1 MGEKGNPTVPEE
13 QASDTPIKSLNSTD
27 RLSTPC
33 MQFTPTQQRW
43 LAWMALAGAAAWLVW
58 WLGPVLLP
66 FVVAALLAYAL
77 SPLVRSLDRLT
88 AARVPRTVSVVL
100 VEVLFLLVMTALGLL
115 LVPVLAKEL
124 PQLREQL
131 PTVVQRLDA
140 VLSPWL
146 LSYGIELRLD
156 PASVKAC
163 VLKHFSGSW
172 EDVLDSLLSSLRI
185 GGSVALTLIGNAILI
200 PVVLFYLL
208 LDWDSV
214 VTRVRALV
222 PPRWRSGV
230 DSFLLECDGVLGQ
243 YIRGQLL
250 VMVVLALYYAV
261 ALHLFGLDLAWP
273 IGVFTGLAIC
283 VPYLGYGLGL
293 ILALLAGLLQMEPMQ
308 AGLMIAVVYGL
319 GQLIES
325 FILTPRLVGERIGLH
340 PLAVIFAL
348 LAFGQALGFVGVLIA
363 LPASAVLLVGWRR
376 LCAHYLGSRL
386 YLG

>member
-1 MGEKGNPTVPEE
+1 
-13 QASDTPIKSLNSTD
+13 
-27 RLSTPC
+27 

-43 LAWMALAGAAAWLVW
+43 LAWMALAGVAAWLVW

-88 AARVPRTVSVVL
+88 AARVPRIVSVVL
-100 VEVLFLLVMTALGLL
+100 VEVLFLLLMTALGLL

-156 PASVKAC
+156 PASVKAF

-172 EDVLDSLLSSLRI
+172 EDVLDSLLSALRI

-214 VTRVRALV
+214 VTRVRDLV

-250 VMVVLALYYAV
+250 VMVVLAFYYAV

-376 LCAHYLGSRL
+376 LCAHYQGSRL

>member
-1 MGEKGNPTVPEE
+1 V
-13 QASDTPIKSLNSTD
+13 S
-27 RLSTPC
+27 
-33 MQFTPTQQRW
+33 
-43 LAWMALAGAAAWLVW
+43 
-58 WLGPVLLP
+58 VLLI
-66 FVVAALLAYAL
+66 
-77 SPLVRSLDRLT
+77 
-88 AARVPRTVSVVL
+88 
-100 VEVLFLLVMTALGLL
+100 EVLFLLVVMALGLL

-146 LSYGIELRLD
+146 LSLGIELRLD
-156 PASVKAC
+156 PASVKAFA
-163 VLKHFSGSW
+163 LKHFSGSW
-172 EDVLDSLLSSLRI
+172 EDLLDSLLSSLRI

-208 LDWDSV
+208 FDWDV
-214 VTRVRALV
+214 VVARVRALV

-230 DSFLLECDGVLGQ
+230 DGFLLECDSVLGQ
-243 YIRGQLL
+243 YIRGQLS
-250 VMVVLALYYAV
+250 VMVVLAVYYAV
-261 ALHLFGLDLAWP
+261 ALRLFGLDLAYP
-273 IGVFTGLAIC
+273 IGIFTGLAVC

-293 ILALLAGLLQMEPMQ
+293 ILALLAGLLHMEPMQ
-308 AGLMIAVVYGL
+308 AALMIAVVYGL

-363 LPASAVLLVGWRR
+363 LPASAVLLVAWRR

-386 YLG
+386 FLG

>member
-1 MGEKGNPTVPEE
+1 
-13 QASDTPIKSLNSTD
+13 
-27 RLSTPC
+27 

-156 PASVKAC
+156 PASVKAF

-172 EDVLDSLLSSLRI
+172 EDVL
-185 GGSVALTLIGNAILI
+185 
-200 PVVLFYLL
+200 
-208 LDWDSV
+208 
-214 VTRVRALV
+214 
-222 PPRWRSGV
+222 
-230 DSFLLECDGVLGQ
+230 
-243 YIRGQLL
+243 
-250 VMVVLALYYAV
+250 
-261 ALHLFGLDLAWP
+261 
-273 IGVFTGLAIC
+273 
-283 VPYLGYGLGL
+283 
-293 ILALLAGLLQMEPMQ
+293 
-308 AGLMIAVVYGL
+308 
-319 GQLIES
+319 
-325 FILTPRLVGERIGLH
+325 
-340 PLAVIFAL
+340 
-348 LAFGQALGFVGVLIA
+348 
-363 LPASAVLLVGWRR
+363 
-376 LCAHYLGSRL
+376 
-386 YLG
+386 

>member
-1 MGEKGNPTVPEE
+1 
-13 QASDTPIKSLNSTD
+13 
-27 RLSTPC
+27 

-43 LAWMALAGAAAWLVW
+43 LAWIGLAGVAAWLVW
-58 WLGPVLLP
+58 WLGPVLMP
-66 FVVAALLAYAL
+66 FMVAALLAYAL
-77 SPLVRSLDRLT
+77 SPLVRALDRLT
-88 AARVPRTVSVVL
+88 AGRLPRTVTVVL
-100 VEVLFLLVMTALGLL
+100 IEVLFLLVMTALGLL

-140 VLSPWL
+140 LLSPWL

-156 PASVKAC
+156 SASVKAF
-163 VLKHFSGSW
+163 VFKHFSGSW
-172 EDVLDSLLSSLRI
+172 EDLLDSLLSSLRI
-185 GGSVALTLIGNAILI
+185 GGSVALALIGNAILI

-208 LDWDSV
+208 LDWDEV
-214 VTRVRALV
+214 VSRVRALV

-230 DSFLLECDGVLGQ
+230 DAFLLECDSVLGQ
-243 YIRGQLL
+243 YIRGQLS
-250 VMVVLALYYAV
+250 VMVVLAVYYTV
-261 ALHLFGLDLAWP
+261 ALRWFGLELALP

-293 ILALLAGLLQMEPMQ
+293 VLALLAGLLQMEPLQ
-308 AGLMIAVVYGL
+308 AGLMIAVVYGC

-386 YLG
+386 FLG

>member
-1 MGEKGNPTVPEE
+1 
-13 QASDTPIKSLNSTD
+13 
-27 RLSTPC
+27 

-43 LAWMALAGAAAWLVW
+43 LAWIGLAGVAAWLVW
-58 WLGPVLLP
+58 WLGPVLMP
-66 FVVAALLAYAL
+66 FMVAALLAYAL
-77 SPLVRSLDRLT
+77 SPLVRGLDQIT
-88 AARVPRTVSVVL
+88 GGRVPRTLSVVL
-100 VEVLFLLVMTALGLL
+100 IEALFLLLMTALGLL

-131 PTVVQRLDA
+131 PTVVERLDA
-140 VLSPWL
+140 VLSPRL
-146 LSYGIELRLD
+146 LTYGIELRLD
-156 PASVKAC
+156 PASVKAF

-172 EDVLDSLLSSLRI
+172 DDLLDSLLSSLRI

-208 LDWDSV
+208 LDWDVV

-222 PPRWRSGV
+222 PPRWRTGV
-230 DSFLLECDGVLGQ
+230 DAFLLECDGVLGQ
-243 YIRGQLL
+243 YIRGQLS
-250 VMVVLALYYAV
+250 VMVVLAVYYTV
-261 ALHLFGLDLAWP
+261 ALRLFGLELALP

-293 ILALLAGLLQMEPMQ
+293 VLALLAGLLQMEPLQ
-308 AGLMIAVVYGL
+308 AGMMIAVVYGL
-319 GQLIES
+319 GQMIES

-348 LAFGQALGFVGVLIA
+348 LAFGQALGFVGVLVA

>member
-1 MGEKGNPTVPEE
+1 
-13 QASDTPIKSLNSTD
+13 
-27 RLSTPC
+27 
-33 MQFTPTQQRW
+33 
-43 LAWMALAGAAAWLVW
+43 
-58 WLGPVLLP
+58 
-66 FVVAALLAYAL
+66 
-77 SPLVRSLDRLT
+77 
-88 AARVPRTVSVVL
+88 
-100 VEVLFLLVMTALGLL
+100 
-115 LVPVLAKEL
+115 
-124 PQLREQL
+124 
-131 PTVVQRLDA
+131 
-140 VLSPWL
+140 
-146 LSYGIELRLD
+146 
-156 PASVKAC
+156 
-163 VLKHFSGSW
+163 
-172 EDVLDSLLSSLRI
+172 
-185 GGSVALTLIGNAILI
+185 VALTLIGNAILI

>member
-1 MGEKGNPTVPEE
+1 
-13 QASDTPIKSLNSTD
+13 
-27 RLSTPC
+27 
-33 MQFTPTQQRW
+33 MQFTPPQQRW
-43 LAWMALAGAAAWLVW
+43 LAWISLALVAAMLLW
-58 WLGPVLLP
+58 WLGPVLMP
-66 FVVAALLAYAL
+66 FMVAALLAYAL
-77 SPLVRSLDRLT
+77 SPLVRGLDRIT
-88 AARVPRTVSVVL
+88 AGRLPRTLTVVL
-100 VEVLFLLVMTALGLL
+100 VEAVFLLLMTALGLL

-140 VLSPWL
+140 VFSPWL
-146 LSYGIELRLD
+146 LSYGVELRLD
-156 PASVKAC
+156 QASVKAF
-163 VLKHFSGSW
+163 VFKHFSGSW
-172 EDVLDSLLSSLRI
+172 EDLLDSLLSSLRI
-185 GGSVALTLIGNAILI
+185 GGSVALALIGNAILI

-208 LDWDSV
+208 LDWDIV

-222 PPRWRSGV
+222 PPRWRTGV
-230 DSFLLECDGVLGQ
+230 DDFLLECDGVLGQ
-243 YIRGQLL
+243 YLRGQLS
-250 VMVVLALYYAV
+250 VMVVLAVYYTV
-261 ALHLFGLDLAWP
+261 ALRLFGLELALP

-293 ILALLAGLLQMEPMQ
+293 VLALLAGLLQMEPWQ

-325 FILTPRLVGERIGLH
+325 FFLTPRLVGERIGLH

-348 LAFGQALGFVGVLIA
+348 LAFGQALGFVGVLVA

>member
-1 MGEKGNPTVPEE
+1 
-13 QASDTPIKSLNSTD
+13 
-27 RLSTPC
+27 
-33 MQFTPTQQRW
+33 MQFTPNQQRW
-43 LAWMALAGAAAWLVW
+43 LTWIALAGAAAWLLW
-58 WLGPVLLP
+58 WLGPVLMP
-66 FVVAALLAYAL
+66 FMVAALLAYAL
-77 SPLVRSLDRLT
+77 SPLVRGLDRIT
-88 AARVPRTVSVVL
+88 AGRLPRALNVVL
-100 VEVLFLLVMTALGLL
+100 VEAAFLLVMMALGLL

-140 VLSPWL
+140 ALSPWL

-156 PASVKAC
+156 PASVKAF

-172 EDVLDSLLSSLRI
+172 EDLLDSLLSSLRI
-185 GGSVALTLIGNAILI
+185 GGSVALALIGNAILI

-208 LDWDSV
+208 LDWDEV
-214 VTRVRALV
+214 MTRVRALV
-222 PPRWRSGV
+222 PPRWRATV
-230 DSFLLECDGVLGQ
+230 DDFLLECDSVLGQ
-243 YIRGQLL
+243 YIRGQLS
-250 VMVVLALYYAV
+250 VMVVLAVYYTV
-261 ALHLFGLDLAWP
+261 ALRLFGLELALP

-283 VPYLGYGLGL
+283 IPYLGYGLGL
-293 ILALLAGLLQMEPMQ
+293 VLALLAGLLQMEPMQ
-308 AGLMIAVVYGL
+308 AGLMLAVVYGL
-319 GQLIES
+319 GQLLES
-325 FILTPRLVGERIGLH
+325 FLLTPRLVGERIGLH